1 MRSTRGVPLW
11 TALLLAALSLT
22 VWLVVVLALV
32 HPTFVDVRVYRA
44 EGRALLDGADLYGP
58 LPGITSVNT
67 YPPFAAF
74 VFVPTALASL
84 GAVKATSI
92 VVNLVLLVVVARL
105 SLRLAGGPV
114 TAAATFVLAAVALWS
129 EPVATTLFYGQV
141 NLALVA
147 LVLWDATLPPQS
159 RLRGIGIGLAAAVK
173 VTPGLLVVYLVL
185 TGRFRAAVVAGA
197 TFLATLGLTALVDAH
212 ATWSY
217 WTHHLFDTTRM
228 GRLENSANQSVR
240 GWLVRMHH
248 TRDLPPAELL
258 LVALVLVAGLACA
271 VLAYR
276 RLGEAWGL
284 LAAVVT
290 GLLVSPIS
298 WSHHWVWCVPILAL
312 LWCQAR
318 VWVVPTL
325 LVFWSY
331 AIWLVPHGD
340 QVELSLGG
348 LEVARSGLYVVFG
361 LGFLTLAAVTSA
373 RASTLA
379 VADPPRAERG
389 VGAHAGP

>member
-1 MRSTRGVPLW
+1 MRSTRAVPLW
-11 TALLLAALSLT
+11 AALLLSALSLT
-22 VWLVVVLALV
+22 VWLLVVLALV
-32 HPTFVDVRVYRA
+32 HPSFVDVRVYRA

-67 YPPFAAF
+67 YPPFAAL
-74 VFVPTALASL
+74 VFVPAALVSL
-84 GAVKATSI
+84 GAVKAASV
-92 VVNLVLLVVVARL
+92 VVNLVLVGVVARQ
-105 SLRLAGGPV
+105 SLRLAGGQV
-114 TAAATFVLAAVALWS
+114 TVAATLALAAVALWS
-129 EPVATTLFYGQV
+129 EPVTRTLFYGQV
-141 NLALVA
+141 NLALLA
-147 LVLWDATLPPQS
+147 LVLWDATLPQQS
-159 RLRGIGIGLAAAVK
+159 RLRGIGIGLAAALK
-173 VTPGLLVVYLVL
+173 VTPGLLAVYLLL

-197 TFLATLGLTALVDAH
+197 TFLATLLVTTLVDAD

-217 WTHHLFDTTRM
+217 WTRHLWDVSRM

-240 GWLVRMHH
+240 GWLVRAHH
-248 TRDLPPAELL
+248 ARDIPPAELL
-258 LVALVLVAGLACA
+258 LVAIVLVVGLSIA

-284 LAAVVT
+284 LAAAVT

-318 VWVVPTL
+318 VWVIPTL

-331 AIWLVPHGD
+331 AVWLVPHGD
-340 QVELSLGG
+340 EVELTLGG
-348 LEVARSGLYVVFG
+348 LDVARSGAYVAFG
-361 LGFLTLAAVTSA
+361 LGFLALTAVASA

-379 VADPPRAERG
+379 VADPPRAQRG
-389 VGAHAGP
+389 VGAHARP

>member
-1 MRSTRGVPLW
+1 MRSTRAVPLW
-11 TALLLAALSLT
+11 AALLLSALSLT
-22 VWLVVVLALV
+22 VWLLVVLALV
-32 HPTFVDVRVYRA
+32 HPSFVDVRVYRA

-67 YPPFAAF
+67 YPPFAAL
-74 VFVPTALASL
+74 VFVPAALVSL
-84 GAVKATSI
+84 GAVKAASV
-92 VVNLVLLVVVARL
+92 VVNLVLVGVVARQ
-105 SLRLAGGPV
+105 SLRLAGGQV
-114 TAAATFVLAAVALWS
+114 TVAATLALAAVALWS
-129 EPVATTLFYGQV
+129 EPVTRTLFYGQV
-141 NLALVA
+141 NLALLA
-147 LVLWDATLPPQS
+147 LVLWDVTLPQQS
-159 RLRGIGIGLAAAVK
+159 RLRGIGIGLAAALK
-173 VTPGLLVVYLVL
+173 VTPGLLAVYLLL

-197 TFLATLGLTALVDAH
+197 TFLATLLVTTLVDAD

-217 WTHHLFDTTRM
+217 WTRHLWDVSRM

-240 GWLVRMHH
+240 GWLVRAHH
-248 TRDLPPAELL
+248 ARDVPPAELL
-258 LVALVLVAGLACA
+258 LVAIVLVVGLSIA

-284 LAAVVT
+284 LAAAVT

-318 VWVVPTL
+318 VWVIPTL

-331 AIWLVPHGD
+331 AVWLVPHGD
-340 QVELSLGG
+340 EVELALGG
-348 LEVARSGLYVVFG
+348 LDVARSGAYVVFG
-361 LGFLTLAAVTSA
+361 LGFLALTAVASA

-379 VADPPRAERG
+379 VADPPRAQRG
-389 VGAHAGP
+389 VGAHARP